1 MTWRYCALV
10 YVLRANCF
18 GIIEKLA
25 AAVRSRAKVVTTSV
39 DKLSIHRLSCQ
50 LFSSCFD
57 LSPSADT
64 SPYKRDQERIIILLF
79 SLCSTLPLLVFKLND
94 S

>member
-1 MTWRYCALV
+1 MAWRYCSLV
-10 YVLRANCF
+10 YVLIANCF

-39 DKLSIHRLSCQ
+39 DKLPLHRLSCQ
-50 LFSSCFD
+50 LLSSCFD